1 MAKLIIPFGRIIKQ
15 ISVPYKVR
23 MQTELPLKAI
33 AFAFFFFC
41 SLCCSFLVSWCE
53 VIYAPNSKCR
63 PSSHMPQKKTRKFS
77 NFRGDECVEKLTS
90 LITFFFLAHRT
101 RGTLEQKFSKISKC
115 GKWKWNWICCSFWT
129 DKMDNVAKKRSNRPS
144 RTELFACQHAPKC
157 CKRLSKKAESQ
168 RKSSAHAPTTTHHPP
183 SIQRLPLATPYSG
196 KKVHWE
202 KPVWPAGG
210 VFIPRGGEGGGA
222 QNKNQMAVFAEKS
235 ARAADAGRELFRFSC
250 NFRSFKLEEVRMRA
264 RCKSSGL
271 ALCKWHLLHAPK
283 LKRILGKSIQI
294 TWLNITEFCTDFS
307 FEPQLYYNLVYFTL
321 TLRTCTVPF
330 WMVTICRQAFAD
342 AAFEKLWLI
351 YPVNICPERK

>member
-90 LITFFFLAHRT
+90 LITFFLAHRT
-101 RGTLEQKFSKISKC
+101 RGTLKQKFSKISKC

-183 SIQRLPLATPYSG
+183 PPSSKRSPWRRHTRGKRFIEKSPFGQLAGCLSP
-196 KKVHWE
+196 
-202 KPVWPAGG
+202 
-210 VFIPRGGEGGGA
+210 GGGGGRCTK
-222 QNKNQMAVFAEKS
+222 QKS
-235 ARAADAGRELFRFSC
+235 DGSFRREICTSSWCWAWAFSLFLQF
-250 NFRSFKLEEVRMRA
+250 
-264 RCKSSGL
+264 
-271 ALCKWHLLHAPK
+271 
-283 LKRILGKSIQI
+283 
-294 TWLNITEFCTDFS
+294 
-307 FEPQLYYNLVYFTL
+307 PQL
-321 TLRTCTVPF
+321 
-330 WMVTICRQAFAD
+330 
-342 AAFEKLWLI
+342 
-351 YPVNICPERK
+351 

>member
-90 LITFFFLAHRT
+90 LITFFFWHTEHAVHSNKNLAKSASAVNENEIGFAAAFERIRWITLLRSVRIARRGPNCSHVNT
-101 RGTLEQKFSKISKC
+101 RQ
-115 GKWKWNWICCSFWT
+115 
-129 DKMDNVAKKRSNRPS
+129 NVASDWAKKR
-144 RTELFACQHAPKC
+144 
-157 CKRLSKKAESQ
+157 KA
-168 RKSSAHAPTTTHHPP
+168 RGKAAPTLRPQLTTPP
-183 SIQRLPLATPYSG
+183 PFIQTLPLATPYSG
-196 KKVHWE
+196 KNVHWE

-210 VFIPRGGEGGGA
+210 VFIPRGEGEGGA

-283 LKRILGKSIQI
+283 LKRILVKSMQI
-294 TWLNITEFCTDFS
+294 TWLNITEFYRDLS
-307 FEPQLYYNLVYFTL
+307 FEPQLY
-321 TLRTCTVPF
+321 
-330 WMVTICRQAFAD
+330 
-342 AAFEKLWLI
+342 
-351 YPVNICPERK
+351 